1 MKAIP
6 GWSAASAGA
15 TTGLNL
21 PCSASI
27 CSASSRITHIA
38 VRKILQGVKD
48 RVAGRVEPMARSNLE
63 FAGYVVAAL
72 IFCAALV
79 LTLLRPL
86 TLARWLA
93 GLAAGA
99 VWLITWYAPIA
110 PWPGI
115 ALEIFV
121 CWG

>member
-1 MKAIP
+1 
-6 GWSAASAGA
+6 
-15 TTGLNL
+15 
-21 PCSASI
+21 
-27 CSASSRITHIA
+27 
-38 VRKILQGVKD
+38 VKD

-121 CWG
+121 CWGLYRAFLQATR